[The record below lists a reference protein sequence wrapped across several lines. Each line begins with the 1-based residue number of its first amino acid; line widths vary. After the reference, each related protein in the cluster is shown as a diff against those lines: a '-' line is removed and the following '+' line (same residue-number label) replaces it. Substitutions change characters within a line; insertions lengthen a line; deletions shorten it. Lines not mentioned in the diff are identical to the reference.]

1 MEENNDFEE
10 YKIIDESNDSSDNI
24 GAKSSSILPDKKN
37 NSSTKNESLKPVKN
51 INPKR
56 NNMNKSLKGNNR
68 RKNPVNQGINKLTK
82 NFPANKATNGLGK
95 IANLKGSNS
104 NKDKTKERINNT
116 RQKGN
121 LFSNGKK
128 DNVKNT
134 KESNSKTPEKKSGLS
149 NLSGEKKNGG
159 NNKGKLATAAHI
171 AKNPKKAAI
180 EAGIN
185 LAKMI
190 WEKKK
195 KKIIMGIVAGAA
207 AVFISV
213 VFIFEV
219 IMGPLMDAFQKMD
232 KFLTDQANFAEKLD
246 NFYSGFGFQDSKEA
260 FYDELDSLCDRYGC
274 SNDGTG
280 LDVPLLLATL
290 FYTEG
295 MGYDTSYSQI
305 EESGVIDASM
315 NSGSSNSSLFSTI
328 KEYFKG
334 KFDEAHQTVDENG
347 LVYNVGKIYRLRK
360 LARNQFHTNAYGI
373 ATRSGQPKTVSLK
386 EFVNKYVSN
395 IAKDYADML
404 LNASS
409 ALVDLRTLIFNE
421 LGALIVGSEYSGTF
435 FDNAGQVLDETR
447 ISLLQVLGDIFYGLA
462 DIVDISSDINGVS
475 VTYYDSYTYEEDN
488 YKNYLFDYYFENMP
502 EYKEMLKGY
511 SGDNLLAQKEY
522 LFREINDNKKLFESV
537 FLEYQQESSE
547 DYVESCVG
555 AINQKLVSELNMPV
569 DIPDNITISF
579 DDNYSYGIVN
589 GKSHNGVDLNETT
602 AGVKLG
608 SKVYAVANGK
618 IDSIEETKCSNEK
631 KCGKSIKIKH
641 NLVLDNE
648 EYKFFTIY
656 SNVTLKSGLKKGSTI
671 SKGDEI
677 GTIYNNSDNIEG
689 LHFAFLDANTDDK
702 GIEIDPTN
710 IFIQCSTAGDDWLIH
725 QSAFTKSEFIQKI
738 QNYCKNS
745 GCDDDLQ
752 MFADNADFIYDV
764 SKKNNISPELV
775 VVRASNEGFS
785 PGGGT
790 NNYWGIGCFNN
801 DPSSCLSYSS
811 FEEGI
816 KGFANLDIVKNAN
829 TASEMMMKYAYIGD
843 YWINPGGSDNG
854 GCHYYP
860 YINGYMSTSRSNI
873 VAGYCSAGK
882 ECSGSN
888 CGKTTE
894 EDQIAYSKWQVESQ
908 LLGFRKEYFGY

>member
-1 MEENNDFEE
+1 MNDDKFHLNRAEDGSKNLSDDNLE
-10 YKIIDESNDSSDNI
+10 AIRILNGANKNTGFWNTNTGNLNDDIVNLAKNI
-24 GAKSSSILPDKKN
+24 GLDNGSGMHNFSDYAKALGIDDYDPKDLQSNEELKKRLNDKF
-37 NSSTKNESLKPVKN
+37 EDL
-51 INPKR
+51 
-56 NNMNKSLKGNNR
+56 
-68 RKNPVNQGINKLTK
+68 
-82 NFPANKATNGLGK
+82 
-95 IANLKGSNS
+95 
-104 NKDKTKERINNT
+104 KTKENNEKYDDASQNGNFNKARNGREAFSKTINDKNYYNKNSEML
-116 RQKGN
+116 QKKKEDLAKKQSEN
-121 LFSNGKK
+121 INKRFTASKKLSNAK
-128 DNVKNT
+128 D
-134 KESNSKTPEKKSGLS
+134 SNSINDIKAARKENNSLKKEGKGLDRETKKLSKQEK
-149 NLSGEKKNGG
+149 NLNKN
-159 NNKGKLATAAHI
+159 K
-171 AKNPKKAAI
+171 KKAELFKKMHPIEAKKMLLKKALLPIIPFVLFFVIGIFVILITVTLVHDAI
-180 EAGIN
+180 ENSID
-185 LAKMI
+185 
-190 WEKKK
+190 E
-195 KKIIMGIVAGAA
+195 
-207 AVFISV
+207 
-213 VFIFEV
+213 
-219 IMGPLMDAFQKMD
+219 
-232 KFLTDQANFAEKLD
+232 FASFSQKLD
-246 NFYSGFGFQDSKEA
+246 NFMYGYGFKDTQQA
-260 FYDELDSLCDRYGC
+260 FYDELNDLCNDYGC
-274 SNDGTG
+274 STNGSG
-280 LDVPLLLATL
+280 LNAPLLLSTL
-290 FYTEG
+290 FYPETS
-295 MGYDTSYSQI
+295 GYGETDYSSI
-305 EESGVIDASM
+305 DEDASEDEDD
-315 NSGSSNSSLFSTI
+315 SFALTAI
-328 KEYFKG
+328 KEYVKKRFVQVSDDGLQYTAGQIKRMKRLAKNQVSKG
-334 KFDEAHQTVDENG
+334 SSGSYVFDED
-347 LVYNVGKIYRLRK
+347 
-360 LARNQFHTNAYGI
+360 
-373 ATRSGQPKTVSLK
+373 
-386 EFVNKYVSN
+386 KY
-395 IAKDYADML
+395 K
-404 LNASS
+404 
-409 ALVDLRTLIFNE
+409 
-421 LGALIVGSEYSGTF
+421 
-435 FDNAGQVLDETR
+435 
-447 ISLLQVLGDIFYGLA
+447 
-462 DIVDISSDINGVS
+462 
-475 VTYYDSYTYEEDN
+475 
-488 YKNYLFDYYFENMP
+488 KYLFDKYFE
-502 EYKEMLKGY
+502 
-511 SGDNLLAQKEY
+511 
-522 LFREINDNKKLFESV
+522 DNKEFSDILGTIDGEKRDARKNQIYSEIVDNSDL
-537 FLEYQQESSE
+537 YQEIYMDKVGASSE

-579 DDNYSYGIVN
+579 DDNYSYGIID

-618 IDSIEETKCSNEK
+618 IDSIEDTKCSNEK

-843 YWINPGGSDNG
+843 YWINPGRSDKG
-854 GCHYYP
+854 GCYYYP

-873 VAGYCSAGK
+873 VAGYCSVDK
-882 ECSGSN
+882 KCSGSN

>member
-1 MEENNDFEE
+1 MNDGE
-10 YKIIDESNDSSDNI
+10 KNQGNIDNDLDYEIDSNLPFTPFDEGDYNEVDDIPSNPKRGSNPGKAIDTGGKAIQATGKGVDVAGKGMQVAGKGMQAAGKGMDAAGSALAKAGSALSSTGL
-24 GAKSSSILPDKKN
+24 GAIAGVPLTALGAAGKAAGTATNAAGKGVETAGKGVSKTGKTMQNAGKKVSDTGKRIKEATNKKSRTKPLKQKKN
-37 NSSTKNESLKPVKN
+37 NQDNTNIENGNNFDKMKSKSKSEVKKNEKN
-51 INPKR
+51 L
-56 NNMNKSLKGNNR
+56 NK
-68 RKNPVNQGINKLTK
+68 NK
-82 NFPANKATNGLGK
+82 
-95 IANLKGSNS
+95 
-104 NKDKTKERINNT
+104 
-116 RQKGN
+116 
-121 LFSNGKK
+121 
-128 DNVKNT
+128 
-134 KESNSKTPEKKSGLS
+134 
-149 NLSGEKKNGG
+149 
-159 NNKGKLATAAHI
+159 
-171 AKNPKKAAI
+171 KKAELFKKMHPIEAKKMALKKALLPIIPFVLFFVIGIFVILITVTMVHDAI
-180 EAGIN
+180 ENSID
-185 LAKMI
+185 
-190 WEKKK
+190 E
-195 KKIIMGIVAGAA
+195 
-207 AVFISV
+207 
-213 VFIFEV
+213 
-219 IMGPLMDAFQKMD
+219 
-232 KFLTDQANFAEKLD
+232 FASFSQKLD
-246 NFYSGFGFQDSKEA
+246 NFMYGYGFKDTQQA
-260 FYDELDSLCDRYGC
+260 FYDELNDLCNDYGC
-274 SNDGTG
+274 STNGSG
-280 LDVPLLLATL
+280 LNAPLLLSTL
-290 FYTEG
+290 FYPETS
-295 MGYDTSYSQI
+295 GYGETDYSI
-305 EESGVIDASM
+305 IDEDASEDEDD
-315 NSGSSNSSLFSTI
+315 SFALTVI
-328 KEYFKG
+328 KEYVKKRFVQVSDDGLQYTAGQIKRMKRLAKNQVSKG
-334 KFDEAHQTVDENG
+334 SSGSYVFDED
-347 LVYNVGKIYRLRK
+347 
-360 LARNQFHTNAYGI
+360 
-373 ATRSGQPKTVSLK
+373 
-386 EFVNKYVSN
+386 KY
-395 IAKDYADML
+395 K
-404 LNASS
+404 
-409 ALVDLRTLIFNE
+409 
-421 LGALIVGSEYSGTF
+421 
-435 FDNAGQVLDETR
+435 
-447 ISLLQVLGDIFYGLA
+447 
-462 DIVDISSDINGVS
+462 
-475 VTYYDSYTYEEDN
+475 
-488 YKNYLFDYYFENMP
+488 KYLFDKYFE
-502 EYKEMLKGY
+502 
-511 SGDNLLAQKEY
+511 
-522 LFREINDNKKLFESV
+522 DNKEFSDILGTIDGEKRDARKNQIYSEIVDNSDL
-537 FLEYQQESSE
+537 YQEIYMDKVGASSE

-579 DDNYSYGIVN
+579 DDNYSYGIID

-618 IDSIEETKCSNEK
+618 IDSIEDTKCSNDK

-710 IFIQCSTAGDDWLIH
+710 IFIQCSTSGDDWLIH

-829 TASEMMMKYAYIGD
+829 TASEMMQKYAYIGD
-843 YWINPGGSDNG
+843 YWINPGDSSNG

-873 VAGYCSAGK
+873 VAGYCSVDK
-882 ECSGSN
+882 KCSGSN

>member
-1 MEENNDFEE
+1 MNDGE
-10 YKIIDESNDSSDNI
+10 KNQGNIDNDLDYEIDSNLPFTPFDEGDYNEVDDIPSNPKRGSNPGKAIDTGGKAIQATGKGVDVAGKGMQVAGKGMQAAGKGMDAAGSALAKAGSALSSTGL
-24 GAKSSSILPDKKN
+24 GAIAGVPLTALGAAGKAAGTATNAAGKGVETAGKGVSKTGKTMQNAGKKVSDTGKRIKEATNKKSRTKPLKQKKN
-37 NSSTKNESLKPVKN
+37 NQDNTNIENGNNFDKMKSKSKSEVKKNEKN
-51 INPKR
+51 L
-56 NNMNKSLKGNNR
+56 NK
-68 RKNPVNQGINKLTK
+68 NK
-82 NFPANKATNGLGK
+82 
-95 IANLKGSNS
+95 
-104 NKDKTKERINNT
+104 
-116 RQKGN
+116 
-121 LFSNGKK
+121 
-128 DNVKNT
+128 
-134 KESNSKTPEKKSGLS
+134 
-149 NLSGEKKNGG
+149 
-159 NNKGKLATAAHI
+159 
-171 AKNPKKAAI
+171 KKAELFKKMHPIEAKKMALKKALLPIIPFVLFFVIGIFVILITVTMVHDAI
-180 EAGIN
+180 ENSID
-185 LAKMI
+185 
-190 WEKKK
+190 E
-195 KKIIMGIVAGAA
+195 
-207 AVFISV
+207 
-213 VFIFEV
+213 
-219 IMGPLMDAFQKMD
+219 
-232 KFLTDQANFAEKLD
+232 FASFSQKLD
-246 NFYSGFGFQDSKEA
+246 NFMYGYGFKDTQQA
-260 FYDELDSLCDRYGC
+260 FYDELNDLCNDYGC
-274 SNDGTG
+274 STNGSG
-280 LDVPLLLATL
+280 LNAPLLLSTL
-290 FYTEG
+290 FYPETS
-295 MGYDTSYSQI
+295 GYGEIDYSSI
-305 EESGVIDASM
+305 DEDASEDEDD
-315 NSGSSNSSLFSTI
+315 SFALTAI
-328 KEYFKG
+328 KEYVKKRFVQVSDDGLQYTAGQIKRMKRLAKNQVSKG
-334 KFDEAHQTVDENG
+334 SSGSYVFDED
-347 LVYNVGKIYRLRK
+347 
-360 LARNQFHTNAYGI
+360 
-373 ATRSGQPKTVSLK
+373 
-386 EFVNKYVSN
+386 KY
-395 IAKDYADML
+395 K
-404 LNASS
+404 
-409 ALVDLRTLIFNE
+409 
-421 LGALIVGSEYSGTF
+421 
-435 FDNAGQVLDETR
+435 
-447 ISLLQVLGDIFYGLA
+447 
-462 DIVDISSDINGVS
+462 
-475 VTYYDSYTYEEDN
+475 
-488 YKNYLFDYYFENMP
+488 KYLFDKYFE
-502 EYKEMLKGY
+502 
-511 SGDNLLAQKEY
+511 
-522 LFREINDNKKLFESV
+522 DNKEFSDILGTIDGEKRDARKNQIYSEIVDNSDL
-537 FLEYQQESSE
+537 YQEIYMDKVGASSE

-579 DDNYSYGIVN
+579 DDNYSYGIID

-618 IDSIEETKCSNEK
+618 IDSIEDTKCSNEK

-829 TASEMMMKYAYIGD
+829 TASEMMQKYAYIGD
-843 YWINPGGSDNG
+843 YWINPGDSSNG

-873 VAGYCSAGK
+873 VAGYCSVDK
-882 ECSGSN
+882 KCSGSN

>member
-1 MEENNDFEE
+1 MNDGE
-10 YKIIDESNDSSDNI
+10 KNQGNIDNDLDYEIDSNLPFTPFDEGDYNEVDDIPSNPKRGSNPGKAIDTGGKAIQATGKGVDVAGKGMQVAGKGMQVAGKGMDAAGSALAKAGSALSSTGL
-24 GAKSSSILPDKKN
+24 GAIAGVPLTALGAAGKAAGTATNAAGKGVETAGKGVSKTGKTMQNAGKKVSDTGKRIKEATNKKSRTKPLKQKKN
-37 NSSTKNESLKPVKN
+37 NQDNTNIENGNNFDKMKSKSKSEVKKNEKN
-51 INPKR
+51 L
-56 NNMNKSLKGNNR
+56 NK
-68 RKNPVNQGINKLTK
+68 NK
-82 NFPANKATNGLGK
+82 
-95 IANLKGSNS
+95 
-104 NKDKTKERINNT
+104 
-116 RQKGN
+116 
-121 LFSNGKK
+121 
-128 DNVKNT
+128 
-134 KESNSKTPEKKSGLS
+134 
-149 NLSGEKKNGG
+149 
-159 NNKGKLATAAHI
+159 
-171 AKNPKKAAI
+171 KKAELFKKMHPIEAKKMALKKALLPIIPFVLFFVIGIFVILITVTMVHDAI
-180 EAGIN
+180 ENSID
-185 LAKMI
+185 
-190 WEKKK
+190 E
-195 KKIIMGIVAGAA
+195 
-207 AVFISV
+207 
-213 VFIFEV
+213 
-219 IMGPLMDAFQKMD
+219 
-232 KFLTDQANFAEKLD
+232 FASFSQKLD
-246 NFYSGFGFQDSKEA
+246 NFMYGYGFKDTQQA
-260 FYDELDSLCDRYGC
+260 FYDELNDLCNDYGC
-274 SNDGTG
+274 STNGSG
-280 LDVPLLLATL
+280 LNAPLLLSTL
-290 FYTEG
+290 FYPETS
-295 MGYDTSYSQI
+295 GYGEIDYSSI
-305 EESGVIDASM
+305 DEDASEDEDD
-315 NSGSSNSSLFSTI
+315 SFALTAI
-328 KEYFKG
+328 KEYVKKRFVQVSDDGLQYTAGQIKRMKRLAKNQVSKG
-334 KFDEAHQTVDENG
+334 SSGSYVFDED
-347 LVYNVGKIYRLRK
+347 
-360 LARNQFHTNAYGI
+360 
-373 ATRSGQPKTVSLK
+373 
-386 EFVNKYVSN
+386 KY
-395 IAKDYADML
+395 K
-404 LNASS
+404 
-409 ALVDLRTLIFNE
+409 
-421 LGALIVGSEYSGTF
+421 
-435 FDNAGQVLDETR
+435 
-447 ISLLQVLGDIFYGLA
+447 
-462 DIVDISSDINGVS
+462 
-475 VTYYDSYTYEEDN
+475 
-488 YKNYLFDYYFENMP
+488 KYLFDKYFE
-502 EYKEMLKGY
+502 
-511 SGDNLLAQKEY
+511 
-522 LFREINDNKKLFESV
+522 DNKEFSDILGTIDGEKRDARKNQIYSEIVDNSDL
-537 FLEYQQESSE
+537 YQEIYMDKVGASSE

-579 DDNYSYGIVN
+579 DDNYSYGIID

-618 IDSIEETKCSNEK
+618 IDSIEDTKCSNEK

-829 TASEMMMKYAYIGD
+829 TASEMMQKYAYIGD
-843 YWINPGGSDNG
+843 YWINPGDSSNG

-873 VAGYCSAGK
+873 VAGYCSVDK
-882 ECSGSN
+882 KCSGSN